1 MQVCANCCVSAAC
14 LGGARMAFTAS
25 TARVCYWRRTVKQLF
40 EGRDFYK
47 DVPLECPRGRKEIKR
62 QILAGRQPGRT
73 QAWLDLFH
81 K

>member
-1 MQVCANCCVSAAC
+1 
-14 LGGARMAFTAS
+14 MAFTAS
-25 TARVCYWRRTVKQLF
+25 VGDLENMNRAHLTARVCYWRRTVKQLF